1 MSGIGHIEAFP
12 DLKHKG
18 PKVTESSLRERPRK
32 WWQIGGED
40 VSHVSIDAGCGT
52 DFPSSS
58 TSSLHEASNK
68 PSNNK
73 GIFIAPEALEVYKPV
88 KGFEGAHRFNPAA
101 KWTDEEEQKLVRK
114 LNWKIALPACIMFF
128 ALQLDRGNISQA
140 LSDNMLGDLGLNTND
155 YNNGMT
161 IFYCSFLF
169 AELPSQ
175 LVSKKLGPDTWIPV
189 QMVSWSIVA
198 ASQAALKGR
207 TTFYVT
213 RFLLGFIEG
222 GFIADTIL
230 YLSYFFTN
238 AELPKRLSW
247 FWTSYQSTQIVG
259 AFLAYGILHLR
270 GSGPLHEGWRYMFL
284 IEGVFTGL
292 IGVWTWMY
300 LPASPTQTARG
311 KYKGLLRPKEG
322 RFTKE
327 EETIMVTRVLLDD
340 PGKATMHNRQ
350 GLSWSL
356 FWEAITDYHL
366 WPIYLLGLSW
376 SIPVT
381 PPQAYMT
388 LTCKAL
394 GFNTFETNLLTIPA
408 YTLFIVQLLFWT
420 WVSEKINQRVLI
432 CLITQVWTFPL
443 LVALVTLPI
452 TFPNSNW
459 SKWVISTL
467 LVGYPYCHAVL
478 VGLASRNA
486 GSVQTRTV
494 GASLYN
500 MSVQMASIFSSQIY
514 RDNDKPY
521 YYRGNKILLGVLA
534 WNVVLIVA
542 LKTYYVLVN
551 KRRDKIWLSMT
562 REERAHYLATT
573 KDKGNGRLNFRFG
586 H

>member
-1 MSGIGHIEAFP
+1 
-12 DLKHKG
+12 
-18 PKVTESSLRERPRK
+18 
-32 WWQIGGED
+32 
-40 VSHVSIDAGCGT
+40 
-52 DFPSSS
+52 
-58 TSSLHEASNK
+58 
-68 PSNNK
+68 
-73 GIFIAPEALEVYKPV
+73 
-88 KGFEGAHRFNPAA
+88 
-101 KWTDEEEQKLVRK
+101 
-114 LNWKIALPACIMFF
+114 
-128 ALQLDRGNISQA
+128 
-140 LSDNMLGDLGLNTND
+140 LNTND

-161 IFYCSFLF
+161 IFYCSFLI

-175 LVSKKLGPDTWIPV
+175 LISKKLGPDTWIPI
-189 QMVSWSIVA
+189 QMVTWSIIA
-198 ASQAALKGR
+198 ASQAALTGR

-222 GFIADTIL
+222 GFIPDTIL
-230 YLSYFFTN
+230 YLSYFYTN

-247 FWTSYQSTQIVG
+247 FWASYQSTQIVG

-270 GSGPLHEGWRYMFL
+270 GNGYLHEGWRYLFL
-284 IEGVFTGL
+284 IEGIFTGL

-311 KYKGLLRPKEG
+311 KYKGLLRPKQG
-322 RFTKE
+322 WFTEE

-356 FWEAITDYHL
+356 FWKALTDYHL

-408 YTLFIVQLLFWT
+408 YTLFIIQLLFWT

-432 CLITQVWTFPL
+432 SLITQVWTLPL
-443 LVALVTLPI
+443 LIALVALPPV
-452 TFPNSNW
+452 FPNSNW

-478 VGLASRNA
+478 VGLTSRNA

-494 GASLYN
+494 GSSLYN
-500 MSVQMASIFSSQIY
+500 MSVQLSSIFSSQVY
-514 RDNDKPY
+514 RDSDKPY

-534 WNVVLIVA
+534 WNIVLIVA

-562 REERAHYLATT
+562 REERVHYLATT
-573 KDKGNGRLNFRFG
+573 KDEGNRRLNFRFG